1 MNHRIF
7 HDREEAGWM
16 LAERLRGLPLHDPVV
31 LAIPRGGVETG
42 AALARGLECELDVVL
57 SRKLRAPHQPELA
70 VGAVS
75 EDGGVYL
82 NDFADAVAD
91 AAFIEAERR
100 RQVAEIASRR
110 MRFRAVRPP
119 ADVRGRSVILTDDG
133 IATGATMIAA
143 LRTVRAAGAKEIIV
157 AVPVGSASRI
167 AAIRPLCDR
176 VVCLQQPEDFQAVGQ
191 FYRSFAQVEDERVVE
206 LLARVAEEVSARG
219 RWHGSSAK
227 TGPAVE
233 TAVRTTHEG

>member
-1 MNHRIF
+1 MNLRTF
-7 HDREEAGWM
+7 HDRAEAGSM
-16 LAERLRGLPLHDPVV
+16 LAERLRGLPLHDPIV

-42 AALARGLECELDVVL
+42 AALARGLGCELDVVL

-70 VGAVS
+70 IGAVS
-75 EDGGVYL
+75 EDGSVYL
-82 NDFADAVAD
+82 NDFAATVAD

-110 MRFRAVRPP
+110 TRFRAVCPQ
-119 ADVRGRSVILTDDG
+119 ADVKGRSVILTDDG

-143 LRTVRAAGAKEIIV
+143 LRTVRATGAKEIIV
-157 AVPVGSASRI
+157 AVPVGSPSRI

-191 FYRSFAQVEDERVVE
+191 FYRSFEQVEDARVME
-206 LLARVAEEVSARG
+206 LLGRVAEEVSTRCH
-219 RWHGSSAK
+219 RHGLSAK
-227 TGPAVE
+227 AGPALE
-233 TAVRTTHEG
+233 AAVQTMPED